1 MYEYELRESI
11 TEIVK
16 SYLYMAREEGIY
28 PVEANIERNVKLLS
42 EMISNIIIKEKEN
55 PRDIISIGETSIRGH
70 STGIIDKDSQ
80 IIENVTDPIDYR
92 QKYYDVVNALK
103 VIQSHIK

>member
-1 MYEYELRESI
+1 MLTIANYKIGDKLKVKFRPEMATWDVVVESYEESDPAGKRLNVRGTSELW
-11 TEIVK
+11 
-16 SYLYMAREEGIY
+16 
-28 PVEANIERNVKLLS
+28 
-42 EMISNIIIKEKEN
+42 
-55 PRDIISIGETSIRGH
+55 H